1 MDPINHPSVK
11 LYWEFVRRRGTYA
24 CVDGTLPH
32 ISGFTLK
39 QFLRY
44 LQEERNMAVVLIKS
58 VLWDLELC
66 YETALGFNPLCD
78 VTNEP
83 LTDLLH
89 QLHRLQDQDAL
100 SDEMTGRTH

>member
-11 LYWEFVRRRGTYA
+11 LFSEFVRRRGTYA

-44 LQEERNMAVVLIKS
+44 LKEERNMTVVLIQS

-83 LTDLLH
+83 LTDLLY
-89 QLHRLQDQDAL
+89 QLDRLQDQDGL
-100 SDEMTGRTH
+100 SDEITGRTH